1 MQLCNLLS
9 DNNFEPVMNVLCV
22 KDVAACT
29 ELKIISLE
37 LCLLNIKGT
46 C

>member
-1 MQLCNLLS
+1 
-9 DNNFEPVMNVLCV
+9 MNVLSVCV
-22 KDVAACT
+22 KGVAACT

>member
-1 MQLCNLLS
+1 
-9 DNNFEPVMNVLCV
+9 MNVLFV
-22 KDVAACT
+22 KGVAACT